1 MTLTH
6 NGAYYCMM
14 TRKALY
20 LTIGLHFINDVPLL
34 ALIGGDES
42 GAAFVVFCFGGER
55 REREEKREMDN
66 KYAVTAR
73 S

>member
-1 MTLTH
+1 
-6 NGAYYCMM
+6 
-14 TRKALY
+14 
-20 LTIGLHFINDVPLL
+20 LTIGLHYFINDVPLL

-42 GAAFVVFCFGGER
+42 GAAFVVLEK